1 MPLAE
6 LVQSKTK
13 RQPFIKSAAF
23 VLPPAR
29 IVEHIISVSEEM
41 QLTNQL
47 LRVTL

>member
-6 LVQSKTK
+6 LVQTK

-23 VLPPAR
+23 VLSTAR